1 MTPNNLSPRRV
12 DHSAAQKALDNA
24 FCDNEWVTLYFCQSL
39 SEEENYGV
47 DDLLLLHTY
56 LINSNSL
63 SKCLSSP
70 NPDIQDTDGAAVY
83 GDNTYERFP
92 YNGIEPLVTLFTFY
106 GAKPYRKQLR
116 LHEDIIYM
124 FHLFEKSIDDFTKS
138 YINYIDGE
146 EIVVA
151 TIEPNRVRML
161 HSYLMTFI
169 ASKQKH
175 LVCAVK
181 SDFSLTHEYR
191 DLMNITIDETFNK
204 GIASDNL
211 CIYRNSFCIN
221 GPWVQ
226 FWLNGKRVVPY
237 KKFGEFVS
245 TFEPQ
250 YEAFAIGY
258 NKETCSNEDVKCNN
272 EQFRYRR
279 VFFKKQLLERYRIND
294 NARVEPYS
302 VSSLYFSIKCDT
314 CNNDYIWTYLKDI
327 RCLPYSEQQY
337 WKAYNIQPIE
347 NGKSQYYIDA
357 IENGCWN
364 PKQTLPDYLFRD
376 YIYSLNQTWNKKFG
390 WALFLPLS
398 NAQRNM
404 IYRLFSLTEQNCEA
418 LSNFLMSFNL
428 VLSESINNEALNDY
442 PIEFVKDEKSIS
454 KLEKFLEFQ
463 GIENSEFITFLK
475 NLNSLRSKVTNTH
488 RSSTKF
494 DKRALKSFVYFGV
507 PSGQDSLEQ
516 MDLVK
521 LSISIF
527 RKANETI
534 STLQLQIQSIS
545 TVQLTLKS
553 DKTTNSDDGD
563 VITN

>member
-1 MTPNNLSPRRV
+1 MIPNNSSPLRV

-24 FCDNEWVTLYFCQSL
+24 FCDNDWVTLYFCQSL
-39 SEEENYGV
+39 SEEENHGV

-56 LINSNSL
+56 LIDSKFL

-70 NPDIQDTDGAAVY
+70 EPDIQDTDGAAVY
-83 GDNTYERFP
+83 NDNSYERFP
-92 YNGIEPLVTLFTFY
+92 YNGIEPLVSLFTFY

-151 TIEPNRVRML
+151 TVEPNRVRML

-181 SDFSLTHEYR
+181 SDFSMKHEYR
-191 DLMNITIDETFNK
+191 DSMDITVDENFNK
-204 GIASDNL
+204 DIMSDNL
-211 CIYRNSFCIN
+211 CKYRNSSCIN
-221 GPWVQ
+221 GPWTQ

-250 YEAFAIGY
+250 YESFAIGY
-258 NKETCSNEDVKCNN
+258 NKETCTNEEAKCNN
-272 EQFRYRR
+272 EQYRYRR
-279 VFFKKQLLERYRIND
+279 VFFKKQLLERYRMND

-302 VSSLYFSIKCDT
+302 VSSLYFTIKCDT
-314 CNNDYIWTYLKDI
+314 CNEDYIWTHLKDL
-327 RCLPYSEQQY
+327 RCLPYFEQQY
-337 WKAYNIQPIE
+337 WKAYNIQPME

-364 PKQTLPDYLFRD
+364 PVQTLPDYLFRD
-376 YIYSLNQTWNKKFG
+376 YIYSLNQIWNNKFG
-390 WALFLPLS
+390 WPLFLPLS
-398 NAQRNM
+398 NAQRNT

-428 VLSESINNEALNDY
+428 VLSESINNEALNGY
-442 PIEFVKDEKSIS
+442 SIEFDKDEKSIS
-454 KLEKFLEFQ
+454 KLEKFMKFQ
-463 GIENSEFITFLK
+463 DFENSEFIKFLK

-488 RSSTKF
+488 RSSAKI
-494 DKRALKSFVYFGV
+494 DKRTLKSFVYFGV
-507 PSGQDSLEQ
+507 PTGQDSLEQ

-521 LSISIF
+521 LSCSIF
-527 RKANETI
+527 QKANEVI
-534 STLQLQIQSIS
+534 SSLHTQIQSASDIKP
-545 TVQLTLKS
+545 LLKS
-553 DKTTNSDDGD
+553 NKTSCLDNGD
-563 VITN
+563 AITN